1 MILAHHM
8 GEELLPMLVA
18 GSTAAASVLLVV
30 LRDHLSR
37 IARSLRRESQRHRG
51 CEEAPVE

>member
-1 MILAHHM
+1 MILAHHI

-30 LRDHLSR
+30 LRDRLSR
-37 IARSLRRESQRHRG
+37 IARSLRRESQQHGGRD
-51 CEEAPVE
+51 EAPVE